1 MSYRFN
7 GLAIALAL
15 AATAAFTSNA
25 AGGPAQSAQAP
36 MQGRLEMV
44 WGDAPQQPHRFQVNL
59 VDDAGRRH
67 ALDPER
73 AARAAGDLHA
83 LFGRRVAVSFAP
95 QTKAAGAAGLA
106 QPEAIVPVDDLG
118 AKNTSSTRAGD
129 VSIQAVT
136 GTTTWATL
144 MCKFKDYPAEQKPR
158 TFFQGQ
164 YGNNPGQLDHYWR
177 EVSYN
182 QINLTGSNA
191 YGWFTLP
198 LNRGFY
204 FTTGPDGK
212 PKANLDKL
220 FDDCTAVA
228 NASVN
233 FAANG
238 GLQGINM
245 MFNEDLDGYAWGG
258 GRCATLDGINKCWSA
273 TWNPPWSFNNLAP
286 LAHEMGHAYGLP
298 HANNSD
304 GDTDTYDNPW
314 DNMSDAWNNVVVNP
328 TYGSLPKHIST
339 YSRDRL
345 GWIPAARKRIIAHGS
360 PAQFF
365 TLQRASLVGATLTQM
380 VVLPVPGSTT
390 RYYTVEARLK
400 TGYYE
405 PNLAGDAVIIHS
417 VDTSRAQPAWSVDAA
432 SPPATVSNNEGSM
445 FKVGETWT
453 SPDAQKFRVRVDAA
467 TAQGFNITVTSF

>member
-15 AATAAFTSNA
+15 AATAAVTSNA
-25 AGGPAQSAQAP
+25 AGGAAQAAQAP
-36 MQGRLEMV
+36 MQGRLEIV
-44 WGDAPQQPHRFQVNL
+44 WGDAPQQPHRLQVNL

-95 QTKAAGAAGLA
+95 QAKAAGGAGLA

-118 AKNTSSTRAGD
+118 GTTRAGD

-136 GTTTWATL
+136 GTTVWATL
-144 MCKFKDYPAEQKPR
+144 MCKFKDIATEQKAK

-164 YGNNPGQLDHYWR
+164 YANTAGRLDHYWR

-182 QINLTGSNA
+182 QINLTGSTA

-198 LNRGFY
+198 QNRSY
-204 FTTGPDGK
+204 YVTTGTDGK
-212 PKANLDKL
+212 PKADLNKL

-238 GLQGINM
+238 GLKGINM
-245 MFNEDLDGYAWGG
+245 MFNGDLDGFAWGG
-258 GRCATLDGINKCWSA
+258 GRCATLDGINKCWST
-273 TWNPPWSFNNLAP
+273 TWNPPWAFNNLAP
-286 LAHEMGHAYGLP
+286 LSHEMGHAYGLP

-304 GDTDTYDNPW
+304 NDTNTYDNPW
-314 DNMSDAWNNVVVNP
+314 DVMSDAYSNATTDA
-328 TYGSLPKHIST
+328 TYGTLPKHIST
-339 YSRDRL
+339 YSRDKL
-345 GWIPAARKRIIAHGS
+345 GWIPATRKRTIAHGS
-360 PAQFF
+360 AAVSF
-365 TLQRASLVGATLTQM
+365 TLQRASYNSATLTQM

-390 RYYTVEARLK
+390 RYYTVEARAR
-400 TGYYE
+400 TGTYE
-405 PNLAGDAVIIHS
+405 SNLAGDAVIIHS
-417 VDTSRAQPAWSVDAA
+417 VDTSRAS
-432 SPPATVSNNEGSM
+432 TV
-445 FKVGETWT
+445 
-453 SPDAQKFRVRVDAA
+453 
-467 TAQGFNITVTSF
+467 